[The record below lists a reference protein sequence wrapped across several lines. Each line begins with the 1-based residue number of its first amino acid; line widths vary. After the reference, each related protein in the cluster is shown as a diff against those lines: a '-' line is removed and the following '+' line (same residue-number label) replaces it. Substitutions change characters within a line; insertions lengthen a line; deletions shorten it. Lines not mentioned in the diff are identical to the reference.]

1 MGVLIDAY
9 DELEF
14 TDILSDAYDRLDE
27 DTELFIAEYENLDEV
42 MGVLIDAYDE
52 LEFTDVLSDAYDRL
66 DEDTE
71 LFIAE
76 YKNLDE
82 VIGGL
87 NGAYGRLDELIAALN
102 TDIGVLRDVYA
113 ELDEV
118 TEALLAEDNLD
129 EVTGVFSAVPT
140 EEDIL
145 DLKKLKLFDE
155 DIEEDETLLD
165 MDVGSDACGSRV
177 DPKQVELED
186 EGFIAILEVD
196 VYRSMS
202 ELRPVCKDV
211 SVKYELGGTRE
222 LSPGPEYVT
231 LVLIIDGIGGGIDLT
246 LRPPDVEETEMEEEE
261 LVTREHLDEA
271 SDVDVTGTALEF
283 VCKDVLQ
290 LMAGIATKD
299 VVE

>member
-1 MGVLIDAY
+1 M
-9 DELEF
+9 
-14 TDILSDAYDRLDE
+14 
-27 DTELFIAEYENLDEV
+27 
-42 MGVLIDAYDE
+42 
-52 LEFTDVLSDAYDRL
+52 
-66 DEDTE
+66 
-71 LFIAE
+71 
-76 YKNLDE
+76 
-82 VIGGL
+82 
-87 NGAYGRLDELIAALN
+87 
-102 TDIGVLRDVYA
+102 LRDVYA

-118 TEALLAEDNLD
+118 TKVLLAEDDNLD

-202 ELRPVCKDV
+202 ELRPACKDV

>member
-1 MGVLIDAY
+1 M
-9 DELEF
+9 
-14 TDILSDAYDRLDE
+14 
-27 DTELFIAEYENLDEV
+27 AEYDNLDEV

-66 DEDTE
+66 DEVTV
-71 LFIAE
+71 FMAE
-76 YKNLDE
+76 YENLDE

-102 TDIGVLRDVYA
+102 TDIGVLHDVYA

-118 TEALLAEDNLD
+118 TEVLLAEDDNLD

-145 DLKKLKLFDE
+145 NLEKLKLFE

-186 EGFIAILEVD
+186 EGFITILEVD
-196 VYRSMS
+196 VYRSMP
-202 ELRPVCKDV
+202 ELRPACKDV

-261 LVTREHLDEA
+261 LVTRKQLDEA